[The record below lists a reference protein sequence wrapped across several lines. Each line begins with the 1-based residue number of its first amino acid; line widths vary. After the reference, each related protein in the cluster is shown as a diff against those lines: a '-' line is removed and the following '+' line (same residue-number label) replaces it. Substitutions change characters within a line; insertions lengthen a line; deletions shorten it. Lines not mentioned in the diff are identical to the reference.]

1 MLVWVQENPRN
12 AGDLHQF
19 LTDQLLCVFRATSRH
34 PGRACGGLGT
44 PAGAPA
50 AAPDAAALRPAELV
64 LLLFSRS
71 SAVQRPGA
79 RRCVT
84 NTARSVRTSRASV
97 KVEIH
102 LGFRQ
107 FLLTRPIKQQFIWG
121 VKLACSW
128 GGGLAFVCEV
138 VQAPAIKI
146 SCQIPSTTF
155 ML

>member
-1 MLVWVQENPRN
+1 MLLWVQENPWN

-19 LTDQLLCVFRATSRH
+19 LSDQLLCVFRATNRH
-34 PGRACGGLGT
+34 RGRGCGGLRT

-50 AAPDAAALRPAELV
+50 VAPDVAALHPAEFV

-71 SAVQRPGA
+71 SAVQHPGA

-102 LGFRQ
+102 LGLRQ
-107 FLLTRPIKQQFIWG
+107 FLLTRPITQQFIWG
-121 VKLACSW
+121 VNLACCC
-128 GGGLAFVCEV
+128 GGVSFSLW
-138 VQAPAIKI
+138 
-146 SCQIPSTTF
+146 SCSTSGHEH
-155 ML
+155 

>member
-1 MLVWVQENPRN
+1 MPVFVQENPWN
-12 AGDLHQF
+12 AGDPHHF
-19 LTDQLLCVFRATSRH
+19 LSDQLLCVFRATSRH
-34 PGRACGGLGT
+34 TGRGRGGLRT

-50 AAPDAAALRPAELV
+50 AAPDAAALPPAEFV

-107 FLLTRPIKQQFIWG
+107 LLLTRPIKQQFIWG
-121 VKLACSW
+121 VNLACSC
-128 GGGLAFVCEV
+128 GGGLALACEV
-138 VQAPAIKI
+138 VQPPAIKI
-146 SCQIPSTTF
+146 SCKIPSTTF